1 MPARVG
7 CASGGGCG
15 VGGCLQGRTPVLAVD
30 PCSVPVLSS
39 TAPAAPSFVLFNG
52 SQRKDEQRVFLY
64 WGRGWAFSPVIH
76 ICLVCLHQTRPI
88 LVSVGW
94 TPPIILGI
102 RRPWSELIS
111 RSGSPPARLAQGCT
125 CRQVLASELRTWT
138 SAGTD
143 GEGIPLFSA
152 AGRPQHPGIPSWHLL
167 MCHSG
172 VD

>member
-7 CASGGGCG
+7 CASGRGCG

-88 LVSVGW
+88 LRS
-94 TPPIILGI
+94 L
-102 RRPWSELIS
+102 WSAW
-111 RSGSPPARLAQGCT
+111 GGRLPSSW
-125 CRQVLASELRTWT
+125 ASEDPGLSSSVSLVPHLPDWLRDARAAKYWPA
-138 SAGTD
+138 SSEPGLPR
-143 GEGIPLFSA
+143 GLMGKEYLFSLQL
-152 AGRPQHPGIPSWHLL
+152 GVPSTLEFL
-167 MCHSG
+167 VG
-172 VD
+172 TF